1 MTGGNDMFK
10 YDFENE
16 NYNVRQ
22 AVEEAR
28 TNPEVALW
36 FIDQLSDYEL
46 TKIFTKAWCETME
59 HKHFANPE
67 TVREINNAINKKR
80 AEKEK

>member
-1 MTGGNDMFK
+1 MFS
-10 YDFENE
+10 YDFENKS
-16 NYNVRQ
+16 YDVRQ
-22 AVEEAR
+22 AVEDAR

-36 FIDQLSDYEL
+36 FINQLSDYEL
-46 TKIFTKAWCETME
+46 TKIFTKAWCEAMK

-80 AEKEK
+80 AKKGK